1 MGMRLLHVTSEIR
14 GRNQVREKA
23 SPSLLELIMSRGVTV
38 DKQDIDRLILEC
50 VDEALDSALGKFERR
65 EFYDLLERNYYLSRD
80 DIPSRL
86 GDFLLILE
94 RNAGA
99 NGKAVRQEVAQR
111 LGRKLASEKPYGD
124 SSNP

>member
-1 MGMRLLHVTSEIR
+1 MTSEIR